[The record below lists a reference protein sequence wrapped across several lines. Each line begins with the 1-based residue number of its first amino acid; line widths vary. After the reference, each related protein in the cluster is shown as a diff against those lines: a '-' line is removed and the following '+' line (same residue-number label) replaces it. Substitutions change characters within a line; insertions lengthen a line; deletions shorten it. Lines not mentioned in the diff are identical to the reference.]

1 MTPPRLRA
9 LTALWDRSTKK
20 EIAVLASGSSLVVSF
35 LAVVAAKTVGRTWR
49 RFRRKRNKGQQQQ
62 QQQQQQHTTTAPS
75 ESASQAAPEG
85 EEEEVIII
93 NDDAPPPAAEAASKN
108 NNDDDNDNDDAA
120 TREELLKMAHGLRNE
135 LVRIKKQTLH
145 LASEYK
151 AQIVAIHKLLHEE
164 AKLRENL
171 ENKLHTMRQQR
182 ETLRQE
188 ASRLMSVSAL
198 RNKSVVECFTEKEE
212 MKQMSEELSTNID
225 NLTRKLEVAEVR
237 AKEAEARLAMAEEE
251 AKTRVTDEELY
262 DCPDSESLLDS
273 LILGSRSG

>member
-85 EEEEVIII
+85 EEEEVII

-120 TREELLKMAHGLRNE
+120 TREELLKMAQGLRNE

-212 MKQMSEELSTNID
+212 MKQMSQELSTNID

-251 AKTRVTDEELY
+251 AKKRVTDEEFY

>member
-62 QQQQQQHTTTAPS
+62 QQQHTTAAPS

-85 EEEEVIII
+85 EEEVIII

-108 NNDDDNDNDDAA
+108 DNDEILLQHDNDNDDAA
-120 TREELLKMAHGLRNE
+120 TREELLKMAHGLRKE

-251 AKTRVTDEELY
+251 AKRVTDEEFY
-262 DCPDSESLLDS
+262 DCPDSESLIDS
-273 LILGSRSG
+273 LVLGSRSG

>member
-62 QQQQQQHTTTAPS
+62 QQQHTTTAPS

-85 EEEEVIII
+85 EEEEVII
-93 NDDAPPPAAEAASKN
+93 NDDAPPPAAEASSKN
-108 NNDDDNDNDDAA
+108 NNDEILLQHDNDNDDAA
-120 TREELLKMAHGLRNE
+120 TREELLKMAHGLRKE

-198 RNKSVVECFTEKEE
+198 RNKSVAECFTEKEE

-251 AKTRVTDEELY
+251 AKRVTDEEFY
-262 DCPDSESLLDS
+262 DCPDSESLIDS